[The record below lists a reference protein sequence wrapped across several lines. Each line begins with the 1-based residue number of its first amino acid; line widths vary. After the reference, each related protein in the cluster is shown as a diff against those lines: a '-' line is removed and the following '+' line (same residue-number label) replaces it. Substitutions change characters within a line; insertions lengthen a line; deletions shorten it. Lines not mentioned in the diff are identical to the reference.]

1 MISLV
6 RKAIKSNQQREKAQL
21 SPSPIELQDTR
32 PDTRKQQ
39 SQCGHMAAYE
49 SSRGPCA
56 TCASEKKAARV
67 YRWKII
73 FGLMAPFA
81 LQALD
86 STIIASALPWIAGDF
101 GEISQLNWI
110 VSAFNLTSA
119 AFIPFWAQMADVFGR
134 NASLNAAIILMLI
147 GSALCTGAPTNAFP
161 VLLLG
166 RAFQGIA
173 AAGLNVVVRTILADK
188 VSLQENAKNWAIFSL
203 VAGISYGLGPVIGG
217 YLTRAD
223 WRWCFGI
230 NLPIAAVALIMVFFM
245 LRKELLGPQPIP
257 ELNETVATGRK
268 TKFIARLKTVDFGG
282 QFLFIFGFGLIIL
295 ALTWGGVTYSWSSP
309 AVLVPLV
316 VGIIFAGIFCYWE
329 YLLAPGNAMA
339 EKLPWQR
346 AMLPWVLISN
356 RDMSLLFYCECATGI
371 GMYAV
376 LYFCNIYFIAVRLQ
390 GYDSDEAGTQ
400 LLYFVPGLAVGVY
413 ICSCLC
419 NRWPRMT
426 FPCVFLGTLT
436 EAVGL
441 GVLAWAIWADRLSTI
456 YGMMALVGCGS
467 GMRFMASPLHGIGL
481 FRNLRASVI
490 GLMAVAIPF
499 GGTIGLTIMSTVFNN
514 TSGLN
519 SGDSNF
525 SSVQSAS
532 GEAKEQAVH
541 DAKMGVVW
549 AFVAITPLVAL
560 AFPFS
565 CCIGNVKLGQG
576 PPGEEGPTDIVVKG
590 SYMLKL
596 LRGEEKLK
604 IEKNG
609 YRLGSSNSGVWSA
622 SAASDENVNAS
633 RPLQGAQ
640 QV

>member
-6 RKAIKSNQQREKAQL
+6 RKAIKSNQQRKKAEL
-21 SPSPIELQDTR
+21 NPLPIELQTTS
-32 PDTRKQQ
+32 PDDAPKQQ
-39 SQCGHMAAYE
+39 PQCRHMAAYE
-49 SSRGPCA
+49 SSSGPCA
-56 TCASEKKAARV
+56 TCVSEKKAARV

-166 RAFQGIA
+166 RSFQGIA

-230 NLPIAAVALIMVFFM
+230 NLPIAAIALIAVFFL

-257 ELNETVATGRK
+257 ELNETVATGRR

-316 VGIIFAGIFCYWE
+316 VGIIFAGVFGYWE
-329 YLLAPGNAMA
+329 YLLAPGNAMS

-346 AMLPWVLISN
+346 AMIPWDLISN
-356 RDMSLLFYCECATGI
+356 RDIGLLFYCECATGI

-376 LYFCNIYFIAVRLQ
+376 LYFCNIYFIAVR
-390 GYDSDEAGTQ
+390 GYDSDKAGVQ
-400 LLYFVPGLAVGVY
+400 LLYFVPGLG
-413 ICSCLC
+413 
-419 NRWPRMT
+419 
-426 FPCVFLGTLT
+426 GTLT

-441 GVLAWAIWADRLSTI
+441 SVLAWAIWADKLSTI

-481 FRNLRASVI
+481 FRHLRASVI

-514 TSGLN
+514 TSGLD

-532 GEAKEQAVH
+532 GEAKDQAVY

-549 AFVAITPLVAL
+549 AFVAIAPLVAL

-596 LRGEEKLK
+596 LRGQEKFK

-609 YRLGSSNSGVWSA
+609 YRLGSSQSGAWSA
-622 SAASDENVNAS
+622 SAASDQNVSAS
-633 RPLQGAQ
+633 RSLQGAQ
-640 QV
+640 HV

>member
-6 RKAIKSNQQREKAQL
+6 RKAIKAKQEREKTQL
-21 SPSPIELQDTR
+21 PSTPMEM
-32 PDTRKQQ
+32 QQ
-39 SQCGHMAAYE
+39 TQHDANKEQPKCRHMDVYE
-49 SSRGPCA
+49 SSNVKCA
-56 TCASEKKAARV
+56 SCASEKKAARV

-73 FGLMAPFA
+73 IGLMAPFA

-119 AFIPFWAQMADVFGR
+119 AFIPCWSQMADVFGR

-147 GSALCTGAPTNAFP
+147 GSALCTGAPTTAFP

-166 RAFQGIA
+166 RAFQGLA

-203 VAGISYGLGPVIGG
+203 VGGISYGLGPVIGG

-230 NLPIAAVALIMVFFM
+230 NLPIAVLALIVAFFV

-257 ELNETVATGRK
+257 ELNETADTGRR

-282 QFLFIFGFGLIIL
+282 QLLFILGFGLIIL
-295 ALTWGGVTYSWSSP
+295 ALTWGGATYPWSSP
-309 AVLVPLV
+309 AVIVPLV
-316 VGIIFAGIFCYWE
+316 LGVIFAGIFCYWE
-329 YLLAPGNAMA
+329 YLLAPGNTVA
-339 EKLPWQR
+339 ENMPWQK
-346 AMLPWVLISN
+346 AMIPWELISN
-356 RDMSLLFYCECATGI
+356 RDIGLLFYCECATGV

-376 LYFCNIYFIAVRLQ
+376 LYFCNIYFIAVR
-390 GYDSDEAGTQ
+390 GYDSDEAGVQ
-400 LLYFVPGLAVGVY
+400 LLYFVPGLGVGVY
-413 ICSCLC
+413 ICSFMC

-426 FPCVFLGTLT
+426 FPSVFIGTLT
-436 EAVGL
+436 ESVGL
-441 GVLAWAIWADRLSTI
+441 GVLAWAIWADRLSVI

-481 FRNLRASVI
+481 FRHLRASVI

-514 TSGLN
+514 TSGLDS
-519 SGDSNF
+519 SGGEF
-525 SSVQSAS
+525 SHVHSKG
-532 GEAKEQAVH
+532 GETNEQAVEH
-541 DAKMGVVW
+541 AKMGVVW
-549 AFVAITPLVAL
+549 AFIAVTPIVAL
-560 AFPFS
+560 AFPLS
-565 CCIGNVKLGQG
+565 WCIGNVKLGQG
-576 PPGEEGPTDIVVKG
+576 PPGEDGPTDIIVKG
-590 SYMLKL
+590 SYLLKL
-596 LRGEEKLK
+596 LRGQEHLRV
-604 IEKNG
+604 EKNA
-609 YRLGSSNSGVWSA
+609 YRLNSSHSGAWSE
-622 SAASDENVNAS
+622 SAASNENANAS
-633 RPLQGAQ
+633 RPLQGSQ